1 MHQRLGSRREVNNAR
16 DGAVGVYETEGAGLE
31 KLVVGVEVGVVGG
44 EGDGELGGGVD
55 DVEGE
60 SVVEEGGPGCGAGG
74 EDGCGA
80 GGVVAGYVVGE
91 AREVGGELGRVWGT
105 GVGHCCVWGEGDVG

>member
-1 MHQRLGSRREVNNAR
+1 M
-16 DGAVGVYETEGAGLE
+16 
-31 KLVVGVEVGVVGG
+31 GVEVGVGG

-74 EDGCGA
+74 ENFGCA
-80 GGVVAGYVVGE
+80 VGVVAGYVVGE
-91 AREVGGELGRVWGT
+91 AGEVGGELSRIWGT
-105 GVGHCCVWGEGDVG
+105 RVGHCCAWGEEDVGCWECRIR